1 MMCGGHSAIR
11 AADEDESAMFTGLK
25 AECEAKASAT
35 YSTFE
40 VVGCT
45 SQVVAGTNFWVKLRT
60 DQGFVHMKVFRPLPH
75 TGQPANVVEV
85 HAN

>member
-25 AECEAKASAT
+25 AECEAKANAT

-45 SQVVAGTNFWVKLRT
+45 S
-60 DQGFVHMKVFRPLPH
+60 
-75 TGQPANVVEV
+75 
-85 HAN
+85 